1 VSEYTDEDRAIGW
14 EVIRQ
19 LGEPADPA
27 QCAYER
33 LIATAAAGHAREVYA
48 ERIKALEA
56 ALSAWVEEECDYMR
70 RNNLGNPEMQHN
82 VIWSRALLKEAD
94 Q

>member
-1 VSEYTDEDRAIGW
+1 MSEYTDEDRAIGW

-33 LIATAAAGHAREVYA
+33 LIATAAAAHAREVYA
-48 ERIKALEA
+48 ERVKALEGSLRA
-56 ALSAWVEEECDYMR
+56 ILGVPSPSPASATGSR
-70 RNNLGNPEMQHN
+70 RLTSE
-82 VIWSRALLKEAD
+82 
-94 Q
+94 

>member
-27 QCAYER
+27 QRSYER
-33 LIATAAAGHAREVYA
+33 LIATAAASHARAVYA
-48 ERIKALEA
+48 ERITALEGSLRA
-56 ALSAWVEEECDYMR
+56 ILGVPPASPAKQR
-70 RNNLGNPEMQHN
+70 RLT
-82 VIWSRALLKEAD
+82 D
-94 Q
+94 D